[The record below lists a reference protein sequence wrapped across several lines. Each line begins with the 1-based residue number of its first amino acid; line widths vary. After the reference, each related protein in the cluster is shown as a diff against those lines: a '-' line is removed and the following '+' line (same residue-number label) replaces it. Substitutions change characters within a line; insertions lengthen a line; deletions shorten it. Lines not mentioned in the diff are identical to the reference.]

1 MTVELFFWLVLFLIF
16 YAYLGY
22 PLLLSALGLI
32 VRRPIALSEVEYWPT
47 ATLILPVYNE
57 ERVIEAKLQNL
68 DSLHY
73 PRDRLLVLIVSDGS
87 TDRTQQRVQAYR
99 GDIKIKFLAQER
111 RQGKAAALN
120 LGLQHTS
127 SELVIF
133 SDASIMLDADAL
145 RYIVRPFQ
153 DASIGCVSGEDL
165 IPGGGGEGL
174 YGRYELF
181 LRKLEARISSIAGAS
196 GSFYAMRSALCKP
209 FLAGMAPDF
218 LSVLVTVENGYRAI
232 TEPLAHG
239 SMTSTKSTR
248 GEFTRKVRTLIR
260 GMTALWHAR
269 GLLNPFRSGWFALV
283 LWSHKLMRWLVPL
296 FMIFALAANTLLV
309 DETFYLTLLV
319 MQFVFYGLALLGMA
333 GPAALRQNALLKIPL
348 YFIVVNAAI
357 LLAWFQFLA
366 GERLEIWAPT
376 HRQ

>member
-1 MTVELFFWLVLFLIF
+1 MTAELYFWLALFLIF

-22 PLLLSALGLI
+22 PLLLSAIGLV
-32 VRRPIALSEVEYWPT
+32 VRRPITLSETEYWPT

-57 ERVIEAKLQNL
+57 ERVIDAKLKNL

-87 TDRTQQRVQAYR
+87 TDQTQQHVQAYR
-99 GDIKIKFLAQER
+99 GDIQIKFLAQER

-127 SELVIF
+127 SELVVF

-153 DASIGCVSGEDL
+153 DATIGCVSGEDL

-181 LRKLEARISSIAGAS
+181 LRNLEARVSSIAGAS
-196 GSFYAMRSALCKP
+196 GSFYAMRTGLCKP

-218 LSVLVTVENGYRAI
+218 LSVLVTVESGYRAI
-232 TEPLAHG
+232 TETRAHG
-239 SMTSTKSTR
+239 TMSSTKSTR

-269 GLLNPFRSGWFALV
+269 GLLNPFRSGWYALV
-283 LWSHKLMRWLVPL
+283 LWSHKVARWGVPFFLV
-296 FMIFALAANTLLV
+296 IALLANAWLL
-309 DETFYLTLLV
+309 TQPFYLFTGLVQVGFYLLAT
-319 MQFVFYGLALLGMA
+319 LALFGIGWVRASLFG
-333 GPAALRQNALLKIPL
+333 KIAM
-348 YFIVVNAAI
+348 YFTVVNSAI
-357 LLAWFQFLA
+357 LIAWIQFLA
-366 GERLEIWAPT
+366 GTRLEIWEPT
-376 HRQ
+376 KR